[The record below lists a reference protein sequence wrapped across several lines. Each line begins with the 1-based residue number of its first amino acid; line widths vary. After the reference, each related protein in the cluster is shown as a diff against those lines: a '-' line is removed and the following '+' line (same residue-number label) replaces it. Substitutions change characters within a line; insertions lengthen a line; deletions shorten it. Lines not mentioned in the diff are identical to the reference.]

1 MSGVGAWRLRPSS
14 VVDQYQL
21 HDIGFDQLLAGILKI
36 YCDAVPIHG
45 LHLPNSPSG
54 ATGVPYAVSGHEQRR
69 WDWCL
74 RYHSYSHFEWVAV
87 KPMLSLTAELGTLF
101 LSFKKLE

>member
-1 MSGVGAWRLRPSS
+1 MSAVGAWRLRPGS

-36 YCDAVPIHG
+36 YRDAVPIHG
-45 LHLPNSPSG
+45 LHLPNPPSG
-54 ATGVPYAVSGHEQRR
+54 ATGVPNAFSGREQRR

-74 RYHSYSHFEWVAV
+74 RYHSYPHF
-87 KPMLSLTAELGTLF
+87 
-101 LSFKKLE
+101 